1 MDSPFYFEGTTYWS
15 EGDERVHFEW
25 LSRIS
30 CVNEVRGVGER
41 IYIDV
46 DLGNV
51 SADDFR
57 ELQAVYRRY
66 DGDADQLNGV
76 KPQ

>member
-1 MDSPFYFEGTTYWS
+1 
-15 EGDERVHFEW
+15 
-25 LSRIS
+25 
-30 CVNEVRGVGER
+30 VNEVRGVGER